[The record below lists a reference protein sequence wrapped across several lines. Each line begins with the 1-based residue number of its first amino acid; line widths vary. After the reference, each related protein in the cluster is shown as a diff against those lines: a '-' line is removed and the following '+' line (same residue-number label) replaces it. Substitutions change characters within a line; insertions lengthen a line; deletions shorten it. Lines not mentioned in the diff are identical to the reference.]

1 MTTDLLVGIDGSDNS
16 KTALEWALDEAE
28 TRGARVRAVLMWSFL
43 GLQGTSMKVGT
54 TEDDAR
60 QLLSE
65 AVEPV
70 AGDRIGL
77 VEQLVIND
85 LPVSGLLDQAEDCA
99 LLVVGAHGRGG
110 VKGLVL
116 GSVSRTV
123 VERSPIPVVVV
134 PPPSRR

>member
-16 KTALEWALDEAE
+16 KTALAWALDEAE
-28 TRGARVRAVLMWSFL
+28 LRGARVRAVLMWSFL

-54 TEDDAR
+54 TEEDAR
-60 QLLSE
+60 NMLAE

-70 AGDRIGL
+70 AGDRIDL
-77 VEQLVIND
+77 VDQVVVND
-85 LPVSGLLDQAEDCA
+85 LPVSGLLDQAADCA
-99 LLVVGAHGRGG
+99 LVVVGAHGRGG

-123 VERSPIPVVVV
+123 VERSPIPVVVI
-134 PPPSRR
+134 PPPNRR

>member
-28 TRGARVRAVLMWSFL
+28 LRGARVRAVLMWSFL

-54 TEDDAR
+54 TEEDAR
-60 QLLSE
+60 NMLAE
-65 AVEPV
+65 TVEPV
-70 AGDRIGL
+70 AGDRKDI
-77 VEQLVIND
+77 VDQVVVND
-85 LPVSGLLDQAEDCA
+85 LPVSGLLDQAADCA
-99 LLVVGAHGRGG
+99 LVVVGAHGRGG

-123 VERSPIPVVVV
+123 VERSPIPVVVI
-134 PPPSRR
+134 PPPNRR